1 MIFSESVHCKELG
14 SLAMHSVHQG
24 ASFELSKTAFRQFFK
39 IFTIRGDPSD
49 LGGVKISGKEKT
61 GSTI

>member
-14 SLAMHSVHQG
+14 SLAMHSVHQD

-39 IFTIRGDPSD
+39 ILIIRGDTYY
-49 LGGVKISGKEKT
+49 LGG
-61 GSTI
+61 